1 MGKRYDYI
9 LEDVRKLCNYVL
21 KYCDMQTGCEKCKLW
36 GVGLDSGSQCPI
48 YIMSMLDDALMD
60 EGVALND

>member
-1 MGKRYDYI
+1 MSKRYDYI

-21 KYCDMQTGCEKCKLW
+21 KYCDMQAGCEKCKLW
-36 GVGLDSGSQCPI
+36 GIKIGGDSQCPI

-60 EGVALND
+60 EGVELNE